1 MKKNNVFLRILTEI
15 WQLPQHIIAY
25 VIMLVNCKSKRLYI
39 SKDGI
44 RYYLVKRLF
53 NSGISLGN
61 YIFLDLDGFYINY
74 GNPIIKHERG
84 HQIQSLILGP
94 LYLIIIGLPSIIGN
108 IINRIRYRYF
118 IKTYNSDL
126 YYKQPW
132 EAWAD
137 RLGGVVR
144 KSSKNVKGL

>member
-1 MKKNNVFLRILTEI
+1 MKVFLRILSEI

-25 VIMLVNCKSKRLYI
+25 VIMLVNCKSIKPMTNR
-39 SKDGI
+39 DGI
-44 RYYLVKRLF
+44 LYYLVDNLF

-61 YIFLDLDGFYINY
+61 YIFLDSDGYY
-74 GNPIIKHERG
+74 DYKTIKHEHG

-108 IINRIRYRYF
+108 IIDRIKHKYF
-118 IKTYNSDL
+118 RRHYDPDF

-137 RLGGVVR
+137 KLGGVVR
-144 KSSKNVKGL
+144 KSINNVNKGL

>member
-1 MKKNNVFLRILTEI
+1 MKKNNIFLRILTEI

-25 VIMLVNCKSKRLYI
+25 VIMFVNRKSIKPMTNR
-39 SKDGI
+39 DGI
-44 RYYLVKRLF
+44 LYYLVNNLF

-61 YIFLDLDGFYINY
+61 YIFLDSDGYY
-74 GNPIIKHERG
+74 DYKTIKHEHG
-84 HQIQSLILGP
+84 HQIQSLMLGP

-108 IINRIRYRYF
+108 IIDRIKHKYF
-118 IKTYNSDL
+118 RRHYDPDF

-137 RLGGVVR
+137 KLGKVVR
-144 KSSKNVKGL
+144 

>member
-1 MKKNNVFLRILTEI
+1 MKKNNIFLRILTEI

-25 VIMLVNCKSKRLYI
+25 IIMLVNRKSIKPMTNNDCIL
-39 SKDGI
+39 
-44 RYYLVKRLF
+44 YYLVDNLF

-61 YIFLDLDGFYINY
+61 YIFLDSDGYYNY
-74 GNPIIKHERG
+74 TTVKHEHG

-94 LYLIIIGLPSIIGN
+94 LYLIVIGLPSIIGN
-108 IINRIRYRYF
+108 IVYRIKRMYF
-118 IKTYNSDL
+118 RKNYNPKL

-137 RLGGVVR
+137 KLGRVTR
-144 KSSKNVKGL
+144 NNLKRRY

>member
-1 MKKNNVFLRILTEI
+1 MKVFIRILTEI

-25 VIMLVNCKSKRLYI
+25 VIMFVNRKSIKSTI
-39 SKDGI
+39 SKDNI
-44 RYYLVKRLF
+44 HYYLVDHLF
-53 NSGISLGN
+53 DCGVSLGN
-61 YIFLDLDGFYINY
+61 YIFLDNDGYY
-74 GNPIIKHERG
+74 GYVTVRHEYG
-84 HQIQSLILGP
+84 HQKQSLMLGP
-94 LYLIIIGLPSIIGN
+94 LYLLVIGLPSAIGN
-108 IINRIRYRYF
+108 IIDRIKYKYL
-118 IKTYNSDL
+118 KKYYDCDS

>member
-1 MKKNNVFLRILTEI
+1 MKVFLRILIEI

-25 VIMLVNCKSKRLYI
+25 VIMLVNRKSIKSTI

-44 RYYLVKRLF
+44 RYYLVDHLF
-53 NSGISLGN
+53 DSGVSLGN
-61 YIFLDLDGFYINY
+61 YIFLDNDGYYGYITVR
-74 GNPIIKHERG
+74 HEYG
-84 HQIQSLILGP
+84 HQKQSLILGP
-94 LYLIIIGLPSIIGN
+94 LYLLVIGLPSVIGN
-108 IINRIRYRYF
+108 IIDRIKYKYF
-118 IKTYNSDL
+118 KKYYEYDS

-137 RLGGVVR
+137 RLGVVVR

>member
-1 MKKNNVFLRILTEI
+1 MKKNNIFLRILTEI

-25 VIMLVNCKSKRLYI
+25 IIMLVNCKSVKPMI
-39 SKDGI
+39 NKDGI
-44 RYYLVKRLF
+44 LCYIVDHSF
-53 NSGISLGN
+53 DCVVALGN
-61 YIFLDLDGFYINY
+61 YIFLDYDRNY
-74 GNPIIKHERG
+74 TYTMVRHERG

-108 IINRIRYRYF
+108 IINRIKYKYF
-118 IKTYNSDL
+118 KKYYNPDS

-137 RLGGVVR
+137 KLGRVVR
-144 KSSKNVKGL
+144 KSCEGY

>member
-1 MKKNNVFLRILTEI
+1 MKKNVFFRILTEI

-25 VIMLVNCKSKRLYI
+25 IIMLVKHKSIK
-39 SKDGI
+39 SVTNDDGI
-44 RYYLVKRLF
+44 LYYLVDNLF

-61 YIFLDLDGFYINY
+61 YIFLDSDGYYNY
-74 GNPIIKHERG
+74 TTVKHEHG

-94 LYLIIIGLPSIIGN
+94 LYLIVIGLPSITGN
-108 IINRIRYRYF
+108 IINRITRMYF
-118 IKTYNSDL
+118 RKYYDPNF

-137 RLGGVVR
+137 RLGGVDR
-144 KSSKNVKGL
+144 

>member
-1 MKKNNVFLRILTEI
+1 MKVFLRILTEI

-25 VIMLVNCKSKRLYI
+25 VIMLVNRKSIKLMV

-44 RYYLVKRLF
+44 RYYLVDHLCDC
-53 NSGISLGN
+53 GISLGN
-61 YIFLDLDGFYINY
+61 YIFLDNDADYSYITVR
-74 GNPIIKHERG
+74 HEYG
-84 HQIQSLILGP
+84 HQKQSLMLGP
-94 LYLIIIGLPSIIGN
+94 LYLIVIGLPSVIGN
-108 IINRIRYRYF
+108 IIYRIKYKYF
-118 IKTYNSDL
+118 KKYYDYDS

-144 KSSKNVKGL
+144 NYNKNVKGL

>member
-1 MKKNNVFLRILTEI
+1 MKVFLRILSEI

-25 VIMLVNCKSKRLYI
+25 MIMLVNCKSLKQMV

-44 RYYLVKRLF
+44 RYYLVDHLS
-53 NSGISLGN
+53 NCGISLGN
-61 YIFLDLDGFYINY
+61 YIFLDVDGICDN
-74 GNPIIKHERG
+74 ITIKHEHG
-84 HQIQSLILGP
+84 HQKQSLILGP

-108 IINRIRYRYF
+108 ILNRIKYKYF
-118 IKTYNSDL
+118 RKHYDPDF

-137 RLGGVVR
+137 KLGGVDR
-144 KSSKNVKGL
+144 KSSKDVKGL